1 MKLDIHIQK
10 SEVGPLP
17 HTLCK
22 NHTLKYK
29 TTTLNLL
36 GKKKK
41 LLCDLVILYRILR
54 PQEK

>member
-36 GKKKK
+36 GKKKNYF
-41 LLCDLVILYRILR
+41 VT
-54 PQEK
+54 